1 MRLALAGKGGAGKTT
16 LSATLARLRAREGE
30 QVVAIDADSNPNLST
45 AMGLGAST
53 APLSLPWE
61 LVSRRPGGPRL
72 TVPVD
77 EVLEKHGRPGPDGI
91 RLAVMGAPDHADAG
105 CLCSAHAAVSA
116 LLADLGERP
125 DILTVVDL
133 EGSPEHLSRG
143 TAKHADLLLL
153 VAEPYFRSL
162 ETVRRLAALAAQ
174 LPIPEV
180 AVIANKVR
188 SPGDATAIR
197 DFARGEGLEV
207 VGEIPWSTD
216 VLDADAARTPLLDAV
231 PDGDVVRAVA
241 ELAAAV
247 HRSPSTPTPQGAT

>member
-1 MRLALAGKGGAGKTT
+1 MRLALAGKGGSGKTT
-16 LSATLARLRAREGE
+16 LSATLARLQARAGLA
-30 QVVAIDADSNPNLST
+30 VVVIDADSNPNVSV
-45 AMGLGAST
+45 AMGLEAVVG
-53 APLSLPWE
+53 PMSLPYE
-61 LVSRRPGGPRL
+61 LVSRRPTGPRL

-77 EVLEKHGRPGPDGI
+77 EVLSRHGATGPDGI

-125 DILTVVDL
+125 DVLTVVDL

-143 TAKHADLLLL
+143 TARHADLLLL

-162 ETVRRLAALAAQ
+162 ETVRRLSALARQ
-174 LPIPEV
+174 LPIPQV
-180 AVIANKVR
+180 AVVANKVR
-188 SPGDATAIR
+188 STTDAAAIR

-207 VGEIPWSTD
+207 LGEIPWSTD

-231 PDGDVVRAVA
+231 PDSGVVQAIRA
-241 ELAAAV
+241 LALALDRV
-247 HRSPSTPTPQGAT
+247 GEP